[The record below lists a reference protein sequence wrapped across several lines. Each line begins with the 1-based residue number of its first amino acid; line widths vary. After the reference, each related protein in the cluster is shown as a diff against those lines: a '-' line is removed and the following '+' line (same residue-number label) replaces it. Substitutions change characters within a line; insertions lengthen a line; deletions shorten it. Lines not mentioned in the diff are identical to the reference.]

1 MKVSFIQRLGFW
13 FYVCD
18 PQPGD
23 LKAAE
28 SKEEE
33 KELKMSVNRETKRGI
48 TGTVNDC
55 YGISVT
61 LAFIHNDD
69 ASACEFQSIISK
81 EAAKL
86 YFLFL
91 IYLFYFF

>member
-33 KELKMSVNRETKRGI
+33 KELKMSVNRGDKTRYNRDGKRLLRHQ
-48 TGTVNDC
+48 C
-55 YGISVT
+55 H
-61 LAFIHNDD
+61 ARIH
-69 ASACEFQSIISK
+69 S
-81 EAAKL
+81 
-86 YFLFL
+86 
-91 IYLFYFF
+91 

>member
-33 KELKMSVNRETKRGI
+33 KELKMSVNRGDKTRYNRDGK
-48 TGTVNDC
+48 
-55 YGISVT
+55 
-61 LAFIHNDD
+61 
-69 ASACEFQSIISK
+69 FQSIISK

-86 YFLFL
+86 YFDMCE
-91 IYLFYFF
+91 YS